1 MSKDKKTWVEFRK
14 KIEDDINWAG
24 LKEQLDDSG
33 KKKDTHFDKLRKV
46 KDQINKQ
53 KEKIGKIDISDP
65 KQRTPHAI
73 ARADLKSMNLKLKDM
88 QVTDNEPET
97 DDKGKPSKKKY
108 IKELE
113 ERSLVDLK
121 ARRAKVKQTLDRVS
135 KEKGSTVGINDPE
148 YKELKHLD
156 TLIKNYSEEF
166 ELNEYSSKIPYL
178 IGKVKAHMEMYKEM
192 IDRVLKLQYG
202 KKFTDTM
209 LTITA
214 QTASKSVP
222 AVIKELD
229 APNLW
234 REQVE
239 KAVKAVQFWEAKQ
252 NVEEAQQPGFA
263 VRYLDPKNGKR
274 FTVAYKTKKDAD
286 DKAASLK
293 SMGAKDISI
302 TKHDLNFK
310 AEELD
315 ETAYTD
321 WLKNTHS
328 KELRQLGV
336 QDIKKYADL
345 WTTHK
350 QKQFQTLRVNKG
362 SRQTPIAAELEPDTI
377 KKEDVVREVSPPGWE
392 GTVRAMKKHPELGGE
407 KGDKNIYALSWYLK
421 NKGAKSHYKDKGGK
435 PVKKDKYKSEEK
447 IKVNE
452 GYDEDVR
459 FGISGLETDRQTIE
473 EEKQMDKKYFK
484 TKIGS
489 VEDNINK
496 IRVEQPTV
504 KIEKR
509 KVTLQAKSYFDQKK
523 GSLADTAAKVVSEE
537 VIKEA
542 VDFKVL
548 VKKAVA
554 IAKKMTGNYSGA
566 TREIEKIAKNLS
578 NDPDVRDALK
588 TANEEIKTEARSPE
602 EQKKQDKM
610 MKDFLAKGGK
620 VKKLKPGIAKGAG
633 HLDLRGP
640 YKKDMLAASAVYKA
654 PTTKYKKTTLAAQ
667 KSFKDLRSE
676 TDQKEVEKDL
686 VATKVGGKGKTLTG
700 KKPAVI
706 DTEPKVN
713 PI

>member
-1 MSKDKKTWVEFRK
+1 MSKNKKTWVEFRK
-14 KIEDDINWAG
+14 KTEDDINWAG

-113 ERSLVDLK
+113 ERSLADLK

-286 DKAASLK
+286 DKAAS
-293 SMGAKDISI
+293 
-302 TKHDLNFK
+302 F
-310 AEELD
+310 
-315 ETAYTD
+315 
-321 WLKNTHS
+321 
-328 KELRQLGV
+328 
-336 QDIKKYADL
+336 
-345 WTTHK
+345 
-350 QKQFQTLRVNKG
+350 
-362 SRQTPIAAELEPDTI
+362 
-377 KKEDVVREVSPPGWE
+377 
-392 GTVRAMKKHPELGGE
+392 
-407 KGDKNIYALSWYLK
+407 
-421 NKGAKSHYKDKGGK
+421 
-435 PVKKDKYKSEEK
+435 
-447 IKVNE
+447 
-452 GYDEDVR
+452 
-459 FGISGLETDRQTIE
+459 
-473 EEKQMDKKYFK
+473 
-484 TKIGS
+484 
-489 VEDNINK
+489 
-496 IRVEQPTV
+496 
-504 KIEKR
+504 
-509 KVTLQAKSYFDQKK
+509 
-523 GSLADTAAKVVSEE
+523 
-537 VIKEA
+537 
-542 VDFKVL
+542 
-548 VKKAVA
+548 
-554 IAKKMTGNYSGA
+554 
-566 TREIEKIAKNLS
+566 
-578 NDPDVRDALK
+578 
-588 TANEEIKTEARSPE
+588 
-602 EQKKQDKM
+602 
-610 MKDFLAKGGK
+610 
-620 VKKLKPGIAKGAG
+620 
-633 HLDLRGP
+633 
-640 YKKDMLAASAVYKA
+640 
-654 PTTKYKKTTLAAQ
+654 
-667 KSFKDLRSE
+667 
-676 TDQKEVEKDL
+676 
-686 VATKVGGKGKTLTG
+686 
-700 KKPAVI
+700 
-706 DTEPKVN
+706 
-713 PI
+713 